1 MLNTVC
7 LVQLVSDLSI
17 ADGDKRKIGY
27 YTGMIVRS
35 SSYPVNSQALT
46 ERVACP

>member
-1 MLNTVC
+1 MLITAY

-17 ADGDKRKIGY
+17 AGGDKRKIGY

-35 SSYPVNSQALT
+35 SSNRINSRVLT
-46 ERVACP
+46 ESAACP